1 MGLGLVGGGWSFSSC
16 SSFSSFSSFSLV
28 RVVVVAVVMNGL
40 GKRKEKKRKK
50 KTIIYYELIYYYFTP
65 SVLHQLQLFVNN
77 REQNPPL
84 PTTIYTYTLSV

>member
-1 MGLGLVGGGWSFSSC
+1 MGLGLVGGGWSFSS
-16 SSFSSFSSFSLV
+16 FSSSSLV
-28 RVVVVAVVMNGL
+28 RGIVVAVIMNGL
-40 GKRKEKKRKK
+40 EKKNRKK
-50 KTIIYYELIYYYFTP
+50 HTIIYYELIYYYFTP

>member
-1 MGLGLVGGGWSFSSC
+1 MGFVGGGW
-16 SSFSSFSSFSLV
+16 SFSSFSLV
-28 RVVVVAVVMNGL
+28 RVFFVALVMSGL
-40 GKRKEKKRKK
+40 GKRKEKRRKNNY
-50 KTIIYYELIYYYFTP
+50 TLYYELIYYYFTP

>member
-40 GKRKEKKRKK
+40 GKRKEKKGKK
-50 KTIIYYELIYYYFTP
+50 NNYILRINLLL
-65 SVLHQLQLFVNN
+65 LHSLRPASTSTFCQQ
-77 REQNPPL
+77 
-84 PTTIYTYTLSV
+84 